1 MTLIL
6 KKILKPIVI
15 FNVTK
20 IFIILNFLFKIKVST
35 IAEDRIGYLA
45 AACDL
50 YLRKINLKNK
60 KEIVLIFIDNPCNLT
75 LLNLLKKNMNFI
87 NSSLIKR
94 LVNIS
99 KSQLIISNIFVN
111 IEEDLYAYSEYNKSK
126 STILLS
132 EYQKIDGYNQI
143 SKWGI
148 SENDWWVCFH
158 GRDENYLNIKYP
170 NKNFSY
176 HSYRNFDINT
186 MSKGINE
193 VISRGGYAIVMGD
206 KESNQLARRHKKIIH
221 YNKLYRTDFLDI
233 FLCSNAKFFVGNSSG
248 LKAVSQSFNVP
259 ICVAN
264 QIGFNFLIQNNNSL
278 IIYKKLFSTKKNKIL
293 TFSEMD
299 KMGLFDKSKG
309 KKAYFSKFYED
320 NKLIP
325 IENSKDEIKGLI
337 SDMFDLIDN
346 NQNFDLSTSEE
357 FKNKFFRGYSKIS
370 MAGNIAPSFLNLN
383 KSLFNVNS

>member
-1 MTLIL
+1 MTVIL
-6 KKILKPIVI
+6 KKLLKPIVI

-60 KEIVLIFIDNPCNLT
+60 KERVLIFIDNPCNST
-75 LLNLLKKNMNFI
+75 LLNLFKKKMNFI
-87 NSSLIKR
+87 NCAFIKR
-94 LVNIS
+94 LINIS
-99 KSQLIISNIFVN
+99 KSQLINRNIFVK
-111 IEEDLYAYSEYNKSK
+111 IEENLYAYSEYNKSK
-126 STILLS
+126 PTILLRKC
-132 EYQKIDGYNQI
+132 QKIDGYNQI

-148 SENDWWVCFH
+148 GENDWWVCFH

-193 VISRGGYAIVMGD
+193 VISRGGYAIIMGD
-206 KESNQLARRHKKIIH
+206 KESDQLTRRHKKIIH
-221 YNKLYRTDFLDI
+221 YNKFYKTDFLDI

-248 LKAVSQSFNVP
+248 LKAVSQCFNVP
-259 ICVAN
+259 ICVTN
-264 QIGFNFLIQNNNSL
+264 QIGFNFLIQNKNSL
-278 IIYKKLFSTKKNKIL
+278 IIYKKLFSTEKNKTL
-293 TFSEMD
+293 TFFEMD

-309 KKAYFSKFYED
+309 EKAYFSKFYED

-325 IENSKDEIKGLI
+325 VENSKDEIKGLI
-337 SDMFDLIDN
+337 CDMFDFIDN
-346 NQNFDLSTSEE
+346 NQNFDLNNSQE
-357 FKNKFFRGYSKIS
+357 FKNTFFRGYSNMS